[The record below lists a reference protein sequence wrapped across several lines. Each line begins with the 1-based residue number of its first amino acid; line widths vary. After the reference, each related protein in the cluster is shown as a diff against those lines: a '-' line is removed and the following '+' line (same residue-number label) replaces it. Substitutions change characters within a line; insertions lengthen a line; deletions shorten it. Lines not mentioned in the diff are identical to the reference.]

1 MLPMGS
7 FESMNINK
15 DLIFSL
21 KYFRNLMNKLK
32 K

>member
-21 KYFRNLMNKLK
+21 RYFPNLMNKLK